1 MDGIAGK
8 ACVVTGST
16 KGIGLSVATSLAE
29 AGADVVISARSAHDV
44 ERVAADLD
52 AKSAGRVVGIAC
64 DVSRVEDCQ
73 ELLGGAVEELGRLD
87 VLVNNAGVGIYAP
100 ITELTVEDW
109 QRQVDTNLGGV
120 FYCSKAAVP
129 HLMESD
135 DGWIVNVGSLACRNP
150 FAGGTGYNASKF
162 GLLGLSEAMMLDLR
176 HEGIRVAT
184 IMPGSVNTD
193 FGGSPASPE
202 SAWKLRS
209 EDVASA
215 VLHLLGYGGNALV
228 SRIEMRPSQPP
239 KR

>member
-16 KGIGLSVATSLAE
+16 KGIGLCVATSLAE

-44 ERVAADLD
+44 EHVAADLD
-52 AKSAGRVVGIAC
+52 AKSAGHVVGIAC

-73 ELLGGAVEELGRLD
+73 QLLAGAVEELGRLD
-87 VLVNNAGVGIYAP
+87 VLINNAGVGVYAP

-135 DGWIVNVGSLACRNP
+135 DAWIVNVGSLACRNP

-176 HEGIRVAT
+176 HHGIRVTT
-184 IMPGSVNTD
+184 IMPGSVNTG

-202 SAWKLRS
+202 SAWKLRP
-209 EDVASA
+209 EDVAYA
-215 VLHLLGYGGNALV
+215 VLHLFGYGRNALV
-228 SRIEMRPSQPP
+228 SRIEMRPSEPP

>member
-1 MDGIAGK
+1 M
-8 ACVVTGST
+8 
-16 KGIGLSVATSLAE
+16 ATSLAE

-120 FYCSKAAVP
+120 FYCSKAAVQ
-129 HLMESD
+129 HLMESA

-150 FAGGTGYNASKF
+150 FAGAS
-162 GLLGLSEAMMLDLR
+162 R
-176 HEGIRVAT
+176 NITNR
-184 IMPGSVNTD
+184 
-193 FGGSPASPE
+193 
-202 SAWKLRS
+202 
-209 EDVASA
+209 
-215 VLHLLGYGGNALV
+215 
-228 SRIEMRPSQPP
+228 
-239 KR
+239 